1 MDGSIDSGN
10 FFVMVYLPLI
20 QKDSII
26 HMHGLAI
33 AVYVK
38 VLSFARD
45 LALVNSADS
54 YLFSTGFTSLSVL
67 LLFSLLI
74 IFFVFMFGF

>member
-54 YLFSTGFTSLSVL
+54 CFQQALLHSV
-67 LLFSLLI
+67 SYY
-74 IFFVFMFGF
+74 FFLY